1 MEKQWIGL
9 INGTDMDVAIKY
21 LATVSLLINII
32 FGILFFGL
40 SPDQTVSSGEHH
52 PQALNQSNV
61 QLQDN
66 PKFQV
71 DLSTDKSLQDYYQKL
86 LSQGFTADQTKPLV
100 FTRLKAR
107 YIDSIQKPDDQF
119 WRYQPLAQINYMEA
133 MAKGYESI
141 RGQLSGLYGTKVSRD
156 PLFSDMFY
164 PMANQYPFLS
174 SSEQIA
180 VQKMQIEMQKY
191 STQLQAEGG
200 NPSSVPPDRAP
211 ANMLANLLG
220 DQATKEYMLRTSPLA
235 NKMRKSGLSFTEDSF
250 RKAFDLL
257 VSVKTVQDPSLSFAV
272 RDEIN
277 GLFGAD
283 DGLVLWAAIDPAF
296 GLVKQVASQHG
307 VTQGLAMSAYE
318 MILAA
323 KQNVSEAA
331 AQRSSN
337 PQQAMHQ
344 VQNLMTDLK
353 NQLSQMVGEP
363 AANDFIN
370 ILNGR
375 RLQSNNRRSNG

>member
-1 MEKQWIGL
+1 M
-9 INGTDMDVAIKY
+9 TIKY
-21 LATVSLLINII
+21 LTTVSLLLNVT
-32 FGILFFGL
+32 FGIAFFDL
-40 SPDQTVSSGEHH
+40 SSDQAVAPDKHSSETF
-52 PQALNQSNV
+52 NQSNA
-61 QLQDN
+61 QLQDSQ
-66 PKFQV
+66 KFQV
-71 DLSTDKSLQDYYQKL
+71 DLSADKLLQDYYQKL
-86 LSQGFTADQTKPLV
+86 LSQGFTTDQTKPLI
-100 FTRLKAR
+100 FSRLKAR

-119 WRYQPLAQINYMEA
+119 WRYQPLAQINYMQA
-133 MAKGYESI
+133 MAEGYESI
-141 RGQLSGLYGTKVSRD
+141 RGQLSGLYGIQISRD

-174 SSEQIA
+174 SAEQIA
-180 VQKMQIEMQKY
+180 VQKMQIEMQQY

-200 NPSSVPPDRAP
+200 NPRSVPPDRAP

-235 NKMRKSGLSFTEDSF
+235 NKMRKSGIAFSETSF

-257 VSVKTVQDPSLSFAV
+257 ESVKTVQNPSLTFTV
-272 RDEIN
+272 RDEISQLL
-277 GLFGAD
+277 GPE
-283 DGLVLWAAIDPAF
+283 DGLTLWAALDPAF
-296 GLVKQVASQHG
+296 GLVKRVASQHG
-307 VTQGLAMSAYE
+307 VSQGLAMSAYE
-318 MILAA
+318 MIIDT

-337 PQQAMHQ
+337 PQQAIHQ

-353 NQLSQMVGEP
+353 NKLSQLVGEP

-375 RLQSNNRRSNG
+375 RLQSNNQRSSGN

>member
-1 MEKQWIGL
+1 M
-9 INGTDMDVAIKY
+9 AIKH
-21 LATVSLLINII
+21 LTAVSLLLNII
-32 FGILFFGL
+32 FGIVFFGFSL
-40 SPDQTVSSGEHH
+40 DQAMFSDEYA
-52 PQALNQSNV
+52 PKMLNQSNA
-61 QLQDN
+61 QLQDSQN
-66 PKFQV
+66 FQV
-71 DLSTDKSLQDYYQKL
+71 DLAEDKSLQDYYHKL
-86 LSQGFTADQTKPLV
+86 LIQGFTPDQTKPLI
-100 FTRLKAR
+100 FSKLKSR

-119 WRYQPLAQINYMEA
+119 WRYQPLAQINYMQTLA
-133 MAKGYESI
+133 NGYESI
-141 RGQLSGLYGTKVSRD
+141 REQLSALYGTQISTD

-180 VQKMQIEMQKY
+180 VQKMQIEMQQY

-200 NPSSVPPDRAP
+200 NPRSVPPDRAP
-211 ANMLANLLG
+211 AKVLANLLG
-220 DQATKEYMLRTSPLA
+220 VQATKEYMLRTSPLA
-235 NKMRKSGLSFTEDSF
+235 NKMRKSGIAFSEASF

-257 VSVKTVQDPSLSFAV
+257 ESVKMVENPSLTFAV
-272 RDEIN
+272 RDEISQ
-277 GLFGAD
+277 LFGPE
-283 DGLVLWAAIDPAF
+283 DGLTLWAAIDPAF

-318 MILAA
+318 MILDT
-323 KQNVSEAA
+323 KKNVSEAA

-375 RLQSNNRRSNG
+375 RLQSNNQRSSGN

>member
-1 MEKQWIGL
+1 MA
-9 INGTDMDVAIKY
+9 TKY
-21 LATVSLLINII
+21 LTTVSLLLNII
-32 FGILFFGL
+32 FGIVFFGFSL
-40 SPDQTVSSGEHH
+40 DQTMFSDEHAAET
-52 PQALNQSNV
+52 PNQSNA

-66 PKFQV
+66 QSFQV
-71 DLSTDKSLQDYYQKL
+71 DLTADQSLQDYHQKL
-86 LSQGFTADQTKPLV
+86 LAQGFTTDQTKPLI
-100 FTRLKAR
+100 FSRLKAQ
-107 YIDSIQKPDDQF
+107 YIDSIQRPDDQF
-119 WRYQPLAQINYMEA
+119 WRHQPLSQINYMESIA
-133 MAKGYESI
+133 AGYESI
-141 RGQLSGLYGTKVSRD
+141 RGQLTDLYGAEILTD
-156 PLFSDMFY
+156 PLFADMFY

-200 NPSSVPPDRAP
+200 SPRSVSPERTP

-220 DQATKEYMLRTSPLA
+220 EQATKEYMLRTSPLA
-235 NKMRKSGLSFTEDSF
+235 NKMRKSGLTFTEGSF

-257 VSVKTVQDPSLSFAV
+257 ASVKSVQDPTLTFAV

-277 GLFGAD
+277 EIFGPD

-296 GLVKQVASQHG
+296 GLVKQVANQHG

-323 KQNVSEAA
+323 KQDVSQAA

-337 PQQAMHQ
+337 PQQAIHQ

-375 RLQSNNRRSNG
+375 RLQSNNQRSSGN

>member
-1 MEKQWIGL
+1 MGKQL
-9 INGTDMDVAIKY
+9 ISLISGTDRDVAIKY
-21 LATVSLLINII
+21 LAIVSLLLNII
-32 FGILFFGL
+32 FGIVFFGL
-40 SPDQTVSSGEHH
+40 SRDQADSLGENFSQTHS
-52 PQALNQSNV
+52 QSNA
-61 QLQDN
+61 QLQN
-66 PKFQV
+66 NQKFQV
-71 DLSTDKSLQDYYQKL
+71 DLSADKSLRDYYQKL
-86 LSQGFTADQTKPLV
+86 LSQGFTTDQTKPLI

-107 YIDSIQKPDDQF
+107 YIDTIQRPDDQF
-119 WRYQPLAQINYMEA
+119 WRHQPLAQINYMEA
-133 MAKGYESI
+133 VAAGYESI
-141 RGQLSGLYGTKVSRD
+141 RGQLSGLYGTEVSRD
-156 PLFSDMFY
+156 LLFSDMFY

-180 VQKMQIEMQKY
+180 VQKMQIDMQKY

-200 NPSSVPPDRAP
+200 NPRSVPADRAP

-220 DQATKEYMLRTSPLA
+220 DQASKEYMLRTSPLA
-235 NKMRKSGLSFTEDSF
+235 NKMRKSGLAFTEDSF

-257 VSVKTVQDPSLSFAV
+257 ASVKTVQDPTLTFAV

-277 GLFGAD
+277 EIFGAD

-323 KQNVSEAA
+323 KQDISEAA
-331 AQRSSN
+331 SQRNSN

-344 VQNLMTDLK
+344 VQNLMTNLK
-353 NQLSQMVGEP
+353 NQLSQLVGEP